1 MSSAHVRFEGS
12 LVDVNRTCESL
23 FPEVR
28 DSHKNW
34 HWGSLYCWPQAYSRP
49 RRSVCS
55 SAIPSRSTEPLSS
68 RGDYKVEWEG
78 SGSNVEVSI
87 KQGKNG
93 LANASAHQVEPDATA
108 SNNAVVTLT
117 NDDGRSSLT
126 GLRFEGKKFGQ
137 ELGESTDGMQVGS
150 SK

>member
-1 MSSAHVRFEGS
+1 
-12 LVDVNRTCESL
+12 
-23 FPEVR
+23 
-28 DSHKNW
+28 
-34 HWGSLYCWPQAYSRP
+34 
-49 RRSVCS
+49 
-55 SAIPSRSTEPLSS
+55 
-68 RGDYKVEWEG
+68 
-78 SGSNVEVSI
+78 VSI

>member
-1 MSSAHVRFEGS
+1 LQLRHPVKINGTT
-12 LVDVNRTCESL
+12 LKT
-23 FPEVR
+23 
-28 DSHKNW
+28 
-34 HWGSLYCWPQAYSRP
+34 
-49 RRSVCS
+49 
-55 SAIPSRSTEPLSS
+55 
-68 RGDYKVEWEG
+68 GDYKVEWEG

-93 LANASAHQVEPDATA
+93 LANASAHQVALDAPA

-117 NDDGRSSLT
+117 NDDGTSSLT
-126 GLRFEGKKFGQ
+126 GLRFEGKKFGL